1 MMLVSLASLRPGDK
15 AIVDSIEAGRGA
27 TRRLLDLGVTPGEL
41 VEVVRSARFGGPL
54 EIRVRGSELS
64 IGRGIA
70 MKVLVQRE
78 G

>member
-1 MMLVSLASLRPGDK
+1 MTLVSLGSLRPGDK
-15 AIVDSIEAGRGA
+15 AIVDSIEAGQGA
-27 TRRLLDLGVTPGEL
+27 TRRLLDLGLTPGEP
-41 VEVVRSARFGGPL
+41 VEVIRSALFGGPL